1 MAKPRGTT
9 GRAGSGLRTVAGS
22 TVRGRPRAAPGRTIQ
37 SCADGPP
44 PAVEVEEPAPSTL
57 LLRVRGTFDEA
68 ADLEMTRILDD
79 RLGAPGVTR
88 VVIDLVGVATLTST
102 GVSTLHRLHRACRV
116 TGLHLVLVGTANP
129 AVHRY
134 LYLTGL
140 LPLVDA
146 RPTVQAAL
154 QVQPSTYRP
163 GR

>member
-9 GRAGSGLRTVAGS
+9 GRAGSRLRTVAGS

-37 SCADGPP
+37 SCDDGPP
-44 PAVEVEEPAPSTL
+44 PAVEVEEPAPRTL

-116 TGLHLVLVGTANP
+116 TGGHLVLVGTANP
-129 AVHRY
+129 AVNRY

>member
-1 MAKPRGTT
+1 
-9 GRAGSGLRTVAGS
+9 
-22 TVRGRPRAAPGRTIQ
+22 
-37 SCADGPP
+37 
-44 PAVEVEEPAPSTL
+44 
-57 LLRVRGTFDEA
+57 VRGTFDEA

-79 RLGAPGVTR
+79 RLGAPGVSR
-88 VVIDLVGVATLTST
+88 VVIDLAGVTSLTSA

-116 TGLHLVLVGTANP
+116 TGVHLVLVGTANP
-129 AVHRY
+129 AAHRY

-154 QVQPSTYRP
+154 QVQPSIHRL